1 MTYTKRTKRPK
12 HNPVAKFMHRY
23 NKAVTMSNKKKDYK
37 RKPRN
42 NKQYEVHDEE

>member
-1 MTYTKRTKRPK
+1 MTYTKRTKRTK

-42 NKQYEVHDEE
+42 NKRVGVDDED